1 MCKNPHDLAC
11 SLEANL
17 HRYNIWGILKTC
29 LGFGDLA
36 LTFKVTVEL
45 NRSNLSLC
53 GGGHLFSVKTILV
66 ICIGVQHW
74 YGTHCFKTL
83 DIKFHTNSVYPD

>member
-17 HRYNIWGILKTC
+17 HRYNIWGIL
-29 LGFGDLA
+29 
-36 LTFKVTVEL
+36 KVTVEL

-83 DIKFHTNSVYPD
+83 NIKFHTNSVYPD